1 MSEILVNKL
10 TGTSTAGS
18 ILVTGE
24 GGAATMQLQQ
34 GLAKV
39 WVNFEADSSN
49 AIRDSFSLSS
59 ITDSGTGKF
68 TLNLSSAMSNDDYIM
83 TGSALTSQT
92 SAFDDAAIISRDT
105 TQVGIITTTA
115 NPFYTYRFE
124 TSETLYDCNETMVL
138 LHGDLA

>member
-34 GLAKV
+34 GLAKC
-39 WVNFEADSSN
+39 WINFDPTDSN
-49 AIRDSFSLSS
+49 AIRDSLLIGS
-59 ITDSGTGKF
+59 ITDSGTGVF
-68 TLNLSSAMSNDDYIM
+68 SLNLSSAMANDDYVM
-83 TGSALTSQT
+83 SGCALYSGA
-92 SAFDDAAIISRDT
+92 SGFDDTAVISRDN
-105 TQVGIITTTA
+105 TQVSSVSTTV
-115 NPFYTYRFE
+115 NPFYTYRLSSTE
-124 TSETLYDCNETMVL
+124 SIKDCKETMIL

>member
-1 MSEILVNKL
+1 MAL
-10 TGTSTAGS
+10 TQVIGTGIGASNT
-18 ILVTGE
+18 VTSE
-24 GGAATMQLQQ
+24 GGAVTTSLQQ

-59 ITDSGTGKF
+59 ITDATTGTF

-92 SAFDDAAIISRDT
+92 SAFDDAAIINRDT
-105 TQVGIITTTA
+105 SQVSSITTTA

-124 TSETLYDCNETMVL
+124 TSETLFDCNETMVL